1 MPAYELLLKHVTP
14 FMLVAARL
22 AGLFVFTPLLSNKS
36 LPRRF
41 RVMLAV
47 MLAAAIYPVLPTAA
61 QIEPAIDLAGL
72 LPMTVSELLIGIT
85 IGFLAGLPV
94 IALDMSGF
102 LIGHQMGMNLARV
115 YNPDAGTET
124 DVFGQVLMYIGIAT
138 FLALGGLEAA
148 FGTLV
153 STFRNVPIGGFA
165 VDRTPI
171 QMIVGVVSSGVE
183 LAVRV
188 AAPVICIIFLLL
200 IAMGFVMKTMP
211 QVNVMSVGFTVKIL
225 FGIGMLAASLV
236 AMQHATSDEIDRVL
250 RVVVDWGRSLA

>member
-1 MPAYELLLKHVTP
+1 MLTP
-14 FMLVAARL
+14 STSA
-22 AGLFVFTPLLSNKS
+22 TPLWRHRVDRSN
-36 LPRRF
+36 
-41 RVMLAV
+41 
-47 MLAAAIYPVLPTAA
+47 
-61 QIEPAIDLAGL
+61 PA
-72 LPMTVSELLIGIT
+72 ERQRY
-85 IGFLAGLPV
+85 
-94 IALDMSGF
+94 IA
-102 LIGHQMGMNLARV
+102 
-115 YNPDAGTET
+115 
-124 DVFGQVLMYIGIAT
+124 
-138 FLALGGLEAA
+138 GLEAA

-165 VDRTPI
+165 GDRTPI